1 MVLAYASKLTTGAKA
16 ITAGEVAALRA
27 ALGQDAL
34 ADLVLVTAFANLIN
48 RITEAA
54 DLVIAPAQ

>member
-1 MVLAYASKLTTGAKA
+1 VLAYASKLTTGAKA
-16 ITAGEVAALRA
+16 IAADEVATLRA

-34 ADLVLVTAFANLIN
+34 ADLVIVTAFANLIN

-54 DLVIAPAQ
+54 DLVMTPEP

>member
-1 MVLAYASKLTTGAKA
+1 MALAYASKLTTGAKA
-16 ITAGEVAALRA
+16 ITADEVAALRA

-34 ADLVLVTAFANLIN
+34 ADLVIVTAFANLIN

-54 DLVIAPAQ
+54 NLVMAPEQ